1 MSYPE
6 KCDLCPRMC
15 GADRRTGVGFCG
27 GGERVRIAKVMRHMW
42 EEPCISG
49 TRGSAAVFFCGC
61 TLGCVYCQNKEIS
74 RGGVGEEYTDAAL
87 AALFSSLA
95 SSGAHNINLVT
106 PSHFAVPVKRALDAA
121 SPEIP
126 VVYNIGGYER
136 PETVRG
142 CMDSADVFLTDF
154 KYGTEA
160 AARKYSA
167 APDYPEVAAA
177 ALREMYGLVGDPVFG
192 DDGMLVR
199 GVIMRHLVLPGGRRD
214 SVRALEL
221 AAEAVPPKNLVLS
234 LMRQYTPDFAPRDMR
249 ELCRRVTSFEYN
261 YVLDAAREMGYSGYS
276 QDKDAASGAYTPD
289 FSAGA
294 RQ

>member
-74 RGGVGEEYTDAAL
+74 RGGVGEEYTDEAL

-95 SSGAHNINLVT
+95 SSDAHNINLVT

-276 QDKDAASGAYTPD
+276 QDKDAASAAYTPD